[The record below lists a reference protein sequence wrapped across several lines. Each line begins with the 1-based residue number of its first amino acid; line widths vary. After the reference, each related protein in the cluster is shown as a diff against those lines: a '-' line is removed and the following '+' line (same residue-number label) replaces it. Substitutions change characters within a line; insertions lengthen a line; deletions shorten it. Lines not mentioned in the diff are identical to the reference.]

1 MIPAASRSRLNE
13 LRRDRTSAVRGA
25 DLLDRKREVLLR
37 EMSRRTARAEA
48 MRREVERTLAGAR
61 RRLRIAEVHLGR
73 EGVTAA
79 GFAQPATTAIDCRES
94 AIMGV
99 RFASVRASSP
109 PYRAA
114 YGPASTS
121 ESLDAA
127 GAAFSV
133 LVPRVVELAAEESAV
148 ARLRVA
154 VRKVTKIVN
163 ALQKVIIPRLEQQIR
178 MTVDSIAEEERDEAI
193 RRKVRLGSEL
203 AVRR

>member
-1 MIPAASRSRLNE
+1 MISATSRSRLNE
-13 LRRDRTSAVRGA
+13 LRRDRASALRGA

-37 EMSRRTARAEA
+37 ETSRRAARAEA
-48 MRREVERTLAGAR
+48 MRRDVERMLADAR
-61 RRLRIAEVHLGR
+61 KRLRIAEVHVGR
-73 EGVTAA
+73 ERITAA
-79 GFAQPATTAIDCRES
+79 GFAQPLVTSVDSRQS

-99 RFASVRASSP
+99 RFVELRASSA
-109 PYRAA
+109 PYRAV

-127 GAAFSV
+127 GTAFAA
-133 LVPRVVELAAEESAV
+133 LVPHVVELAAEESAV

-178 MTVDSIAEEERDEAI
+178 MTVESIAEEERDEAV
-193 RRKVRLGSEL
+193 RRKVRL
-203 AVRR
+203 AC